1 MVMITD
7 SGVIMFI
14 YNLFIY
20 NLQFAMRGFFSIN
33 CCTFPFTFELYLL

>member
-20 NLQFAMRGFFSIN
+20 NLQFAMRRFFSIN
-33 CCTFPFTFELYLL
+33 CFIFPSTSELYIS